1 MTVDNSGQYTGVISS
16 DPALMDFYTGP
27 AAKRW
32 DPNAV
37 SAGTHLRWDT
47 GSKWDRVHENQ
58 FQQDQLNKLTEF
70 AKSSGLGTFTAS
82 PESVQGWD
90 ITEDRDQQRRLG
102 ENIWQESQIKDLENW
117 AASIAGNQNLTFTGT
132 ESNLL
137 PSLTDQEAV
146 RDATGT
152 KQGYSQNVVQQ
163 NAIKNLQ
170 SFLGDYEG
178 ARQQKY
184 DQNTGLSKEDQ
195 YGAYIDQQYE
205 NLLQRPA
212 GEGADA
218 AGKEFWTKQLTSGAA
233 GLEPG
238 ASWKGYIDRA
248 LKGSDEYKDL
258 QVAAGPDILNIS
270 DFYPDWD
277 AIADTFASA
286 IPTYS
291 PPPMPDYTSLFNQQD
306 AAWSKKF
313 DTLTNTYQ
321 DQMADLKSVF
331 EESQRSQEALL
342 QGYQDQQAAYQEE
355 QQAQA
360 AYGERA
366 MNQSVKGVKTANE
379 LPGFQP
385 KFKGTRGH
393 FNRTGSRLTTGA
405 LNI

>member
-170 SFLGDYEG
+170 SLLGDYEG
-178 ARQQKY
+178 ARQQ
-184 DQNTGLSKEDQ
+184 
-195 YGAYIDQQYE
+195 
-205 NLLQRPA
+205 
-212 GEGADA
+212 
-218 AGKEFWTKQLTSGAA
+218 
-233 GLEPG
+233 
-238 ASWKGYIDRA
+238 
-248 LKGSDEYKDL
+248 
-258 QVAAGPDILNIS
+258 
-270 DFYPDWD
+270 
-277 AIADTFASA
+277 
-286 IPTYS
+286 
-291 PPPMPDYTSLFNQQD
+291 
-306 AAWSKKF
+306 
-313 DTLTNTYQ
+313 
-321 DQMADLKSVF
+321 
-331 EESQRSQEALL
+331 
-342 QGYQDQQAAYQEE
+342 
-355 QQAQA
+355 
-360 AYGERA
+360 
-366 MNQSVKGVKTANE
+366 
-379 LPGFQP
+379 
-385 KFKGTRGH
+385 
-393 FNRTGSRLTTGA
+393 
-405 LNI
+405 